1 MRARQH
7 AVSIGFALAL
17 LAAPGAA
24 DDEPAG
30 PITEVIAVEVDTLP
44 MGQLPALPLE
54 ADAPS
59 VAAAWSEAE
68 TITVTA
74 AGETSRPRHHRKPFV
89 SVSKKSIAPQSIAA
103 KRAEKVK
110 LVSIAPTSPSLDALY
125 VLSSDSSELEGQPV
139 QKMSCGDSASVLPMR
154 WEAFTTAENGD
165 ARLSVR
171 DLWFYAKACAV
182 GPGPATIIPLKAIA
196 WDGGKPW
203 LYAMRS
209 HGSVTLVMPRANE
222 VNTESMVG
230 VPVSMRGAFTRI
242 SMPLGRWGSGSIMA
256 QLDSLASEP
265 AGEGDDRPVEV
276 GIELVQTM
284 SEKAPTLLV
293 RTRRAGAVPAS
304 DEARD

>member
-1 MRARQH
+1 MRARQP
-7 AVSIGFALAL
+7 AISIGFALAL

-24 DDEPAG
+24 DDEPET
-30 PITEVIAVEVDTLP
+30 PLTEVIAVDVDTLP
-44 MGQLPALPLE
+44 MGQLPALPVE
-54 ADAPS
+54 ADAPAT
-59 VAAAWSEAE
+59 VPAWSAAE

-74 AGETSRPRHHRKPFV
+74 TGERSRQPRHRKPLV
-89 SVSKKSIAPQSIAA
+89 SVSKKSIVPQSIAP
-103 KRAEKVK
+103 KRVEKVK

-125 VLSSDSSELEGQPV
+125 TPSSDVSEFEGQPV
-139 QKMSCGDSASVLPMR
+139 QKTTCGDRESVLPMR
-154 WEAFTTAENGD
+154 WEALTTAENGD

-171 DLWFYAKACAV
+171 DLWFDAKACAV
-182 GPGPATIIPLKAIA
+182 GPGPATTLPLKAIA
-196 WDGGKPW
+196 WDGTKPW

-222 VNTESMVG
+222 INTESMVG

-242 SMPLGRWGSGSIMA
+242 SMPLGRWGSGSIVA
-256 QLDSLASEP
+256 QLDSLAGDP
-265 AGEGDDRPVEV
+265 AGGVADRPVEV

-293 RTRRAGAVPAS
+293 RTRRAAAAASS

>member
-7 AVSIGFALAL
+7 ALSIGFALAL
-17 LAAPGAA
+17 LAAPVAA
-24 DDEPAG
+24 DGEPEA
-30 PITEVIAVEVDTLP
+30 PSTEVIAVDVDTLP
-44 MGQLPALPLE
+44 VGQLPALPLE

-59 VAAAWSEAE
+59 AAAVWSDAE

-74 AGETSRPRHHRKPFV
+74 AGETSRPRRKPFV
-89 SVSKKSIAPQSIAA
+89 SVSKKSIAPPSMTA

-110 LVSIAPTSPSLDALY
+110 IVSIAPTSPSLDALY
-125 VLSSDSSELEGQPV
+125 TPSADVSDVEGQPV
-139 QKMSCGDSASVLPMR
+139 QKMSCGDRESVLPMR
-154 WEAFTTAENGD
+154 WEAFATTENG

-209 HGSVTLVMPRANE
+209 AGSVTLVMPRANE

-242 SMPLGRWGSGSIMA
+242 SMPLGRWGSGSIVA

-265 AGEGDDRPVEV
+265 TGAGDGRSVEV

-293 RTRRAGAVPAS
+293 RTRRAAAVPSS
-304 DEARD
+304 DEDKD